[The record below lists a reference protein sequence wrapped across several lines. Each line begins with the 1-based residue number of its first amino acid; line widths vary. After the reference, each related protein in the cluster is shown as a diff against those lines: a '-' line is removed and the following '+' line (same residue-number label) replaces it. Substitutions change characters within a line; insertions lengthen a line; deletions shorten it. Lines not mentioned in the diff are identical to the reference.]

1 MGHGMRVRHREAFR
15 REKHAHGE
23 RGDGNQQAA
32 KHGGGQHSEFLLRMP
47 VLGMA
52 A

>member
-1 MGHGMRVRHREAFR
+1 MRVRHREAFR
-15 REKHAHGE
+15 SEKHAHGE
-23 RGDGNQQAA
+23 RGGGDQQTT
-32 KHGGGQHSEFLLRMP
+32 KHGGGQHREFLLRIP